1 MKVLKNHVGQI
12 VFSILMAIVGVGFSI
27 IPYYALADIVVKML
41 GVGGI
46 SRETVFTS
54 YYVNDL
60 VLIFAGLILSIIF
73 HEISTLTSHNL
84 AFRIIESQRKEL
96 TRKLGRLSM
105 GEIERKSSGQWSQ
118 FMVETLD
125 KLEQP
130 IAHVIPEVLA
140 NIIIPIVIVVII
152 FTLDWRIGVANLLTL
167 PVGFFF
173 STLMMS
179 GYAERSKRYQE
190 ASKAMNTS
198 IVEYIRGIQV
208 IKAFNKSAS
217 SYGKFKE
224 AVNNNR
230 DAMLDWYLHV
240 CFATTAAMDSLPS
253 TLIFVLP
260 TTLYL
265 YMTGSISV
273 SVVVMGMLLSYAS
286 YRPLI
291 KAMSHVDTMANI
303 GVILNEINKVME
315 LPELQRG
322 DKDLEISSFDVK
334 FDNVGFGYD
343 SEKNVFENL
352 SFTAKEKELTAIVG
366 YSGGGKSTIA
376 KLIAGFWNVS
386 SGHIYIGDAD
396 VSKMPLSQNMD
407 LVTYVS
413 QENFLF
419 RKSILE
425 NMRFAKEDATL
436 YEVQEA
442 CKKASCHDFIM
453 SLKDGYDTVVGDSGD
468 TLSGGERQRITI
480 ARALLKDSPIVLLDE
495 ATAYSDPDNEA
506 EIQKSIN
513 ELIKSKTVIMIAHR
527 LSTIINADKILV
539 MDRGKITA
547 QGTHN
552 ELLETSPIY
561 KELWE
566 AHIGE
571 NDKEESI
578 R

>member
-1 MKVLKNHVGQI
+1 VRVLKNHTGQI
-12 VFSILMAIVGVGFSI
+12 VFSVITAIIGVALSVM
-27 IPYYALADIVVKML
+27 PYYAVADIIVKIT
-41 GVGGI
+41 GGDK
-46 SRETVFTS
+46 VFS
-54 YYVNDL
+54 NYRNDL
-60 VLIFAGLILSIIF
+60 IMILAGFILGIIF

-84 AFRIIESQRKEL
+84 AFRIIESERKAL
-96 TRKLGRLSM
+96 TGKLGRLSM
-105 GEIERKSSGQWSQ
+105 GEIEKKSSGQWSQ

-140 NIIIPIVIVVII
+140 NVIIPVVIVIII
-152 FTLDWRIGVANLLTL
+152 FTLDWRVGVANLLTL
-167 PVGFFF
+167 PLGLFF
-173 STLMMS
+173 SMLMMS
-179 GYAERSKRYQE
+179 GYKERSERYQA

-198 IVEYIRGIQV
+198 VVEYIRGIQV
-208 IKAFNKSAS
+208 IKAFNMSAS

-224 AVNNNR
+224 AVNNNK

-240 CFATTAAMDSLPS
+240 CFATTATMETLPS
-253 TLIFVLP
+253 SLLFVLP
-260 TTLYL
+260 TVFYL
-265 YMTGSISV
+265 YMTGGITV
-273 SVVVMGMLLSYAS
+273 SVLIMTILLSYAS

-291 KAMSHVDTMANI
+291 KAMSHADTMANI
-303 GVILNEINKVME
+303 GVILNEIGKVME
-315 LPELQRG
+315 LPELKRG
-322 DKDLEISSFDVK
+322 NQELPVSSYDIRFE
-334 FDNVGFGYD
+334 NVSFGYD
-343 SEKNVFENL
+343 KDKKVFENL
-352 SFTAKEKELTAIVG
+352 SFTAKEKKLTAIVG

-376 KLIAGFWNVS
+376 KLIAGFWNVN
-386 SGHIYIGDAD
+386 SGYIYIGGAD
-396 VSKMPLSQNMD
+396 LSEMPLNQNME

-425 NMRFAKEDATL
+425 NMRYAKPDATL
-436 YEVQEA
+436 EEVENA

-453 SLKDGYDTVVGDSGD
+453 SLPDGYNTVLGDAGD

-527 LSTIINADKILV
+527 LSTILHADNILV
-539 MDRGKITA
+539 INEGRLEN
-547 QGTHN
+547 QGTHE
-552 ELLETSPIY
+552 ELLSKSPVY
-561 KELWE
+561 KELWN
-566 AHIGE
+566 AHIG
-571 NDKEESI
+571 NSEEEEA